1 MPLNFIL
8 FLWISNFSIILYF
21 VYLLL
26 IWNIFLLIFQL
37 KYELIWNIF
46 LLIFQL
52 VSIWTVFFFFL
63 WAFTLDMVGIHCFL
77 DHMSSYVFIYSPF
90 LMKYCL
96 NKLLK
101 LLRKKTF
108 TWSGS
113 YPTKILNTVYQ
124 ILCSNS
130 FHFLLKFYRI
140 LFTIS

>member
-1 MPLNFIL
+1 MNFQLLNHSIFCVLAINMEY
-8 FLWISNFSIILYF
+8 FLTNFSTEIWINLEYF
-21 VYLLL
+21 LTNFSTCFNLDC
-26 IWNIFLLIFQL
+26 
-37 KYELIWNIF
+37 
-46 LLIFQL
+46 
-52 VSIWTVFFFFL
+52 FFFFL